1 MKTKYRFLVFV
12 LMFVMV
18 FTTIVPMNAEAASVK
33 ISKKSV
39 AIYSGDSVSLIM
51 TGTGSKKVTWKTSN
65 KKVATISSSSGKSVK
80 VTGKAKGTATIQA
93 KVGSKTYSCKV
104 TVKSNTLKLN
114 QSELTLVVGNTYK
127 LQATTTAN
135 SITWSTSNKNV
146 AMLNKTNG
154 KTVTVIARK
163 EGTATITC
171 KVNGKSVTCKV
182 TVIKTAPPKVDPKD
196 VIEWHFKEGAGS
208 NSTNILDS
216 ISPVSG
222 EMRQDKVK
230 IKIEKEAPYEL
241 TYNSWMWLF
250 SPYQYIWYE
259 DGVYYGVG
267 QEYPISLSFNG
278 NTFQTGEDCGAIRV
292 LNFVPGSAF
301 QWSSSDPNVVELK
314 AFPNDISGMQIHAK
328 SAGTAVI
335 TCVVTFPGGEKK
347 TLTSTV
353 NVSDTIAQSITCG
366 TYDMN
371 HVMAMVKNSI
381 TEDGQFYWIPDRL
394 GGDDVPNNYGYT
406 GCGQSITGTA
416 DIKDVNYQCSFE
428 KDAYG
433 RTNKWYGKIEEYMA
447 DQLDNFKSTY
457 SYAEYQGYNSKGIQ
471 VMIFDAG

>member
-12 LMFVMV
+12 LMLVMA
-18 FTTIVPMNAEAASVK
+18 FTAIVPMSAEAASVK
-33 ISKKSV
+33 ISNKSV
-39 AIYSGDSVSLIM
+39 TIYSGDSVSLSM

-65 KKVATISSSSGKSVK
+65 KKVATISSFSGKLVK

-93 KVGSKTYSCKV
+93 MVGSKSYSCKV
-104 TVKSNTLKLN
+104 TVKSNTLKLS
-114 QSELTLVVGNTYK
+114 QSKLTLVRGNTYK

-182 TVIKTAPPKVDPKD
+182 TVTKTAPPKVDPKD
-196 VIEWHFKEGAGS
+196 VIEWYFKEG
-208 NSTNILDS
+208 NSVKCVNIVDGIPMTS
-216 ISPVSG
+216 REI
-222 EMRQDKVK
+222 RQSK
-230 IKIEKEAPYEL
+230 IERTQEKEAPDEL
-241 TYNSWMWLF
+241 TNSWMGYIDAH
-250 SPYQYIWYE
+250 YQYIWYE

-292 LNFVPGSAF
+292 LNFVPGSSF
-301 QWSSSDPNVVELK
+301 QWSSSDPSVVELK

-353 NVSDTIAQSITCG
+353 NVSDTIAQIITCG

-371 HVMAMVKNSI
+371 HVMAMVKNAM
-381 TEDGQFYWIPDRL
+381 TENGRYNWIPDVL
-394 GGDDVPNNYGYT
+394 GTKLPDNYGYT
-406 GCGQSITGTA
+406 GCGQSIVRKA
-416 DIKDVNYQCSFE
+416 SFRNVNEKCSYEKDV
-428 KDAYG
+428 YG
-433 RTNKWYGKIEEYMA
+433 RTNKWYGKTEEYIA
-447 DQLDNFKSTY
+447 YSIERVLYTY
-457 SYAEYQGYNSKGIQ
+457 GYAEYQGCNNEGIQ
-471 VMIFDAG
+471 VMTFDAN